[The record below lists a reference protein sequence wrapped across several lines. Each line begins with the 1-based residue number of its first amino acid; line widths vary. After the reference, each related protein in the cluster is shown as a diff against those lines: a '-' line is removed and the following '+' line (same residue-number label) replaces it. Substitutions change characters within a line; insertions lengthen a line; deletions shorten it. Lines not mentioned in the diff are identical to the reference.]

1 MSQIPAIAPY
11 LLQHLKV
18 LAGANDPSIK
28 ITPSGFLK
36 LAVDHTPSIGIA
48 DHERLR
54 LNNGLGQLRDISLW
68 TYSRSSP
75 AMVTEERDCSTG
87 GEAIRKEFTLSAPY
101 YAQRSFTL
109 GDNYLE
115 RYAEDAVQTVQA
127 GTAPTPLM
135 SELMLAILAEA
146 NAIVG
151 KMDQRLLAAA
161 TFGKNVTNN
170 ASSKNVNIQKDALTY
185 DLTDGISSLIADAQ
199 TNELY
204 GTLLIAG
211 SGLMHLY
218 EMRRHLSTT
227 MDSNADGYL
236 WYHDIYAKAVWGDN
250 AIGVFAPGTIGLIDV
265 NRMLGFRQRNY
276 GTYQSFQL
284 PIPIETTAGVA
295 TTLMFDI
302 ELRFQDCPTEIADRC
317 GYGTYTIPAGWS
329 VTISKTYGLYQLPT
343 TIYDCGDR
351 LTDTNGALKYV
362 VTNNATS

>member
-1 MSQIPAIAPY
+1 MAPFI
-11 LLQHLKV
+11 LQHLKV

-28 ITPSGFLK
+28 ITPAGFLK
-36 LAVDHTPSIGIA
+36 LAVDNTPSIGIA
-48 DHERLR
+48 DYEKLR

-68 TYSRSSP
+68 TYSRTSP
-75 AMVTEERDCSTG
+75 AMVTETRDCATG
-87 GEAIRKEFTLSAPY
+87 GEALRKEFVLQAPY

-109 GDNYLE
+109 GENYLE
-115 RYAEDAVQTVQA
+115 RYAEDAVQSVQA

-135 SELMLAILAEA
+135 NELMLAIMAEA

-151 KMDQRLLAAA
+151 KMDQRLLGTA

-170 ASSKNVNIQKDALTY
+170 TTTKNVNIQKDGLTY

-199 TNELY
+199 SNELY
-204 GTLLIAG
+204 GTLLLAG

-218 EMRRHLSTT
+218 EMRRRL
-227 MDSNADGYL
+227 NAGLDTAGANSGTEGYI
-236 WYHDIYAKAVWGDN
+236 WYHDIYAKSAWGDN
-250 AIGVFAPGTIGLIDV
+250 TIGVFAPGTVGLIDV

-284 PIPIETTAGVA
+284 PIPIETTSGIA

-329 VTISKTYGLYQLPT
+329 VTISKTYGLYQQPIDL
-343 TIYDCGDR
+343 YDCGDR
-351 LTDTNGALKYV
+351 LTGSNGALKYV
-362 VTNNATS
+362 VTNNSSH